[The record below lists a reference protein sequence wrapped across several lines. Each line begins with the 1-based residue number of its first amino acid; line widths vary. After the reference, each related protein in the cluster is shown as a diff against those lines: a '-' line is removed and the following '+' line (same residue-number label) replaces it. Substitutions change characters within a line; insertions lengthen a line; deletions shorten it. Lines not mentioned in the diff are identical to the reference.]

1 MREFVKYSHLKQ
13 IALRALASTL
23 DSDEISD
30 LRDQFDAM
38 DMDRNGTITLEEM
51 RIALQKDQPWVL
63 KESRVLEILQAM
75 DTNRDGL
82 VDFDE
87 FVAATLHVHQL
98 KETDAKKWQMRLQAA
113 FDKFDFDGDGYI
125 TAIELKIV

>member
-1 MREFVKYSHLKQ
+1 MGLC
-13 IALRALASTL
+13 L
-23 DSDEISD
+23 
-30 LRDQFDAM
+30 M
-38 DMDRNGTITLEEM
+38 
-51 RIALQKDQPWVL
+51 LQ
-63 KESRVLEILQAM
+63 M

-98 KETDAKKWQMRLQAA
+98 KETNAKKWQMRLQAA

-125 TAIELKIV
+125 TASELKIV

>member
-1 MREFVKYSHLKQ
+1 M
-13 IALRALASTL
+13 
-23 DSDEISD
+23 
-30 LRDQFDAM
+30 
-38 DMDRNGTITLEEM
+38 
-51 RIALQKDQPWVL
+51 LQ
-63 KESRVLEILQAM
+63 M

-98 KETDAKKWQMRLQAA
+98 KETNAKKWQMRLQAA

-125 TAIELKIV
+125 TASELKIVWDCLLSLCFTSCILCFHVGSDPFQHL

>member
-1 MREFVKYSHLKQ
+1 MGLCLMLQ
-13 IALRALASTL
+13 M
-23 DSDEISD
+23 
-30 LRDQFDAM
+30 DA
-38 DMDRNGTITLEEM
+38 
-51 RIALQKDQPWVL
+51 
-63 KESRVLEILQAM
+63 
-75 DTNRDGL
+75 NRDGL

-98 KETDAKKWQMRLQAA
+98 KETDAKKWQRRLQAA